1 MVNVGGVLS
10 PFNAWLVARGMAT
23 LPIRMKQINN
33 NAMEVAKFLE
43 NHPKVR
49 FVYYPGLESHPQH
62 ELAKKNKCM
71 EAIQE

>member
-33 NAMEVAKFLE
+33 NAMEVAKF
-43 NHPKVR
+43 
-49 FVYYPGLESHPQH
+49 
-62 ELAKKNKCM
+62 
-71 EAIQE
+71 